1 MTMFS
6 LFLKTNFL
14 RMIGKRFGA
23 VISAPAVMPLQAQ
36 SINGNTARPSARAF
50 ISTGLAMMLLPA
62 AACAAG
68 ISEVAETNVVHMT
81 VHQGR
86 LLQLDAL
93 PDSVLVADPEIAS
106 FELPSPGNLFIYAK
120 NVGTTT
126 LYAMDENGNVIN
138 AIRIVSEHDLKAL
151 SERLK
156 REFPNAD
163 IQLEAGIPSGVIVRG
178 SVDTPQDAKRVID
191 SVQAYIVAS
200 TSSAAG
206 GGGGGGSGEGL
217 PGSSESSGKVIN
229 QLKIKTPSQI
239 NIRVRV
245 VEVSRNLTHELGFN
259 WEASLNR
266 GSANFGLGTGTLSG
280 FFDSST
286 GAFTGADGSSFFGA
300 NVGGSEGSLSGLLS
314 AMNKQGMASVLA
326 EPNLTAMSGE
336 TAAFAAGGEVPIVLV
351 TNNTVSIDYK
361 SYGVILRMTPT
372 LLSAN
377 RISLH
382 IAPEVS
388 ELTSVGSVTLEG
400 GSTIPALTVRRA
412 DTTVEL
418 ASGQSFALA
427 GMLRSSNSQTVT
439 GVPGLSSIPVLGRV
453 FENESASHEETELVI
468 IATAYVVEPVNAG
481 DLQTPGQGVKTLD
494 SVMPSYGAVGYLY

>member
-6 LFLKTNFL
+6 LFLKSDARGTC
-14 RMIGKRFGA
+14 KRLLVA
-23 VISAPAVMPLQAQ
+23 SLLSTALPVML
-36 SINGNTARPSARAF
+36 
-50 ISTGLAMMLLPA
+50 MLPA
-62 AACAAG
+62 ATQAAG
-68 ISEVAETNVVHMT
+68 VSEVAETNVVHLT

-93 PDSVLVADPEIAS
+93 PDSVLVADPNIAS
-106 FELPSPGNLFIYAK
+106 FELPSPGNLFVYAK
-120 NVGTTT
+120 SVGTTT

-138 AIRIVSEHDLKAL
+138 AIRLVSEHDLKAL
-151 SERLK
+151 GERMK
-156 REFPNAD
+156 REFPGAD
-163 IQLEAGIPSGVIVRG
+163 IQLEASIPSGVIVRG

-191 SVQAYIVAS
+191 SIQAYISAS
-200 TSSAAG
+200 SNGAQG
-206 GGGGGGSGEGL
+206 GGGEKL

-239 NIRVRV
+239 NIQVRV
-245 VEVSRNLTHELGFN
+245 VEVSRKLTSELGFN
-259 WEASLNR
+259 WAASLST
-266 GSANFGLGTGTLSG
+266 GSGNMTAGSGSRLNLFNATTGRFANPTDAGFLNFGRSR
-280 FFDSST
+280 
-286 GAFTGADGSSFFGA
+286 
-300 NVGGSEGSLSGLLS
+300 LSGLLT
-314 AMNKQGMASVLA
+314 AMNQQGMATVLA

-336 TAAFAAGGEVPIVLV
+336 TAAFAAGGEVPIVLI
-351 TNNTVSIDYK
+351 TNNSVSIDYK

-388 ELTSVGSVTLEG
+388 ELTEVGSVQLEG
-400 GSTIPALTVRRA
+400 GSRIPALTVRRA

-427 GMLRSSNSQTVT
+427 GMLRSAGSQTIN
-439 GVPGLSSIPVLGRV
+439 GVPGLSSVPMFGRL
-453 FENESASHEETELVI
+453 FESEATSQEETELVI

-481 DLQTPGQGVKTLD
+481 DLQTPGQGVKMLD
-494 SVMPSYGAVGYLY
+494 SSMPRSASVGYLY

>member
-1 MTMFS
+1 MRT
-6 LFLKTNFL
+6 
-14 RMIGKRFGA
+14 RF
-23 VISAPAVMPLQAQ
+23 
-36 SINGNTARPSARAF
+36 INARGVRLSARAL
-50 ISTGLAMMLLPA
+50 ISTALAVMLLPA
-62 AACAAG
+62 MASAAG

-86 LLQLDAL
+86 LLKLSDL

-151 SERLK
+151 SERMK

-200 TSSAAG
+200 TASAPG
-206 GGGGGGSGEGL
+206 GGGGGGEGL
-217 PGSSESSGKVIN
+217 PGSSESSAKVIN

-336 TAAFAAGGEVPIVLV
+336 TAAFAAGGEVPVVVI
-351 TNNTVSIDYK
+351 TNNNVNIDYK
-361 SYGVILRMTPT
+361 AYGVILRMTPT

-388 ELTSVGSVTLEG
+388 ELTSVGSVTLES

-427 GMLRSSNSQTVT
+427 GMLRSANSQTVT
-439 GVPGLSSIPVLGRV
+439 GVPGLSSIPIIGRA

>member
-6 LFLKTNFL
+6 LFLKSDF
-14 RMIGKRFGA
+14 RGACKRLLAAGLFNA
-23 VISAPAVMPLQAQ
+23 VLPVTL
-36 SINGNTARPSARAF
+36 T
-50 ISTGLAMMLLPA
+50 TMMLPVTTL
-62 AACAAG
+62 AAG
-68 ISEVAETNVVHMT
+68 VSEVAETNVVHLT

-93 PDSVLVADPEIAS
+93 PDSVLVADPNIAS
-106 FELPSPGNLFIYAK
+106 FELPSPGNLFVYAK
-120 NVGTTT
+120 SVGTTT

-138 AIRIVSEHDLKAL
+138 AIRLVSEHDLKAL
-151 SERLK
+151 GERMK
-156 REFPNAD
+156 REFPGAD
-163 IQLEAGIPSGVIVRG
+163 IQLEASIPSGVIVRG

-191 SVQAYIVAS
+191 SIQAYISAS
-200 TSSAAG
+200 SSGGQG
-206 GGGGGGSGEGL
+206 GGGGGGEKL

-239 NIRVRV
+239 NIQVRV
-245 VEVSRNLTHELGFN
+245 VEVSRKLTSELGFN
-259 WEASLNR
+259 WAASLST
-266 GSANFGLGTGTLSG
+266 GSGNMSAGSGSRLNLFNATTGRFANPTDAGFLNFGRSRLG
-280 FFDSST
+280 
-286 GAFTGADGSSFFGA
+286 
-300 NVGGSEGSLSGLLS
+300 GLLT
-314 AMNKQGMASVLA
+314 AMNQQGMATVLA

-336 TAAFAAGGEVPIVLV
+336 TAAFAAGGEVPIVLI
-351 TNNTVSIDYK
+351 TNNSVSIDYK

-388 ELTSVGSVTLEG
+388 ELTDVGSVQLEG
-400 GSTIPALTVRRA
+400 GSRIPALTVRRA

-427 GMLRSSNSQTVT
+427 GMLRSAGSQTIN
-439 GVPGLSSIPVLGRV
+439 GVPGLSSVPMFGRL
-453 FENESASHEETELVI
+453 FESESTSQEETELVI

-481 DLQTPGQGVKTLD
+481 DLQTPGQGVKMLD
-494 SVMPSYGAVGYLY
+494 SSMPRSASIGYLY

>member
-6 LFLKTNFL
+6 LFLKSDARGTC
-14 RMIGKRFGA
+14 KRLLIASLFNA
-23 VISAPAVMPLQAQ
+23 VLPVML
-36 SINGNTARPSARAF
+36 
-50 ISTGLAMMLLPA
+50 MLPVTTQ
-62 AACAAG
+62 AAG
-68 ISEVAETNVVHMT
+68 VSEVAETNVVHLT

-93 PDSVLVADPEIAS
+93 PDSVLVADPNIAS
-106 FELPSPGNLFIYAK
+106 FELPSPGNLFVYAK
-120 NVGTTT
+120 SVGTTT

-138 AIRIVSEHDLKAL
+138 AIRLVSEHDLKAL
-151 SERLK
+151 GERMK
-156 REFPNAD
+156 REFPGAD
-163 IQLEAGIPSGVIVRG
+163 IQLEASIPSGVIVRG

-191 SVQAYIVAS
+191 SIQAYISAS
-200 TSSAAG
+200 SGGQG
-206 GGGGGGSGEGL
+206 GGGGEKL

-239 NIRVRV
+239 NIQVRV
-245 VEVSRNLTHELGFN
+245 VEVSRKLTSELGFN
-259 WEASLNR
+259 WAASLST
-266 GSANFGLGTGTLSG
+266 GSGNMTAGSGSRLNLFNATTGRFANPTDSGFLNFGRSR
-280 FFDSST
+280 
-286 GAFTGADGSSFFGA
+286 
-300 NVGGSEGSLSGLLS
+300 LSGLLT
-314 AMNKQGMASVLA
+314 AMNQQGMATVLA

-336 TAAFAAGGEVPIVLV
+336 TAAFAAGGEVPIVLI
-351 TNNTVSIDYK
+351 TNNSVSIDYK

-388 ELTSVGSVTLEG
+388 ELTDVGSVQLEG
-400 GSTIPALTVRRA
+400 GSRIPALTVRRA

-427 GMLRSSNSQTVT
+427 GMLRSAGSQTIN
-439 GVPGLSSIPVLGRV
+439 GVPGLSSVPMFGRL
-453 FENESASHEETELVI
+453 FESEATSQEETELVI

-481 DLQTPGQGVKTLD
+481 DLQTPGQGVKMLD
-494 SVMPSYGAVGYLY
+494 SSMPRSASIGYLY

>member
-6 LFLKTNFL
+6 LFLKSDF
-14 RMIGKRFGA
+14 RGACKRLLAAGLFNA
-23 VISAPAVMPLQAQ
+23 VLPVTL
-36 SINGNTARPSARAF
+36 T
-50 ISTGLAMMLLPA
+50 TMMLPVTTL
-62 AACAAG
+62 AAG
-68 ISEVAETNVVHMT
+68 VSEVAETNVVHLT

-93 PDSVLVADPEIAS
+93 PDSVLVADPNIAS
-106 FELPSPGNLFIYAK
+106 FELPSPGNLFVYAK
-120 NVGTTT
+120 SVGTTT

-138 AIRIVSEHDLKAL
+138 AIRLVSEHDLKAL
-151 SERLK
+151 GERMK
-156 REFPNAD
+156 REFPGAD
-163 IQLEAGIPSGVIVRG
+163 IQLEASIPSGVIVRG

-191 SVQAYIVAS
+191 SIQAYISAS
-200 TSSAAG
+200 SSGGQG
-206 GGGGGGSGEGL
+206 GGGGGGEKL

-239 NIRVRV
+239 NIQVRV
-245 VEVSRNLTHELGFN
+245 VEVSRKLTSELGFN
-259 WEASLNR
+259 WAASLST
-266 GSANFGLGTGTLSG
+266 GSGNMSAGSGSRLNLFNATTGRFANPTDAGFLNFGRSR
-280 FFDSST
+280 
-286 GAFTGADGSSFFGA
+286 
-300 NVGGSEGSLSGLLS
+300 LSGLLT
-314 AMNKQGMASVLA
+314 AMNQQGMATVLA

-336 TAAFAAGGEVPIVLV
+336 TAAFAAGGEVPIVLI
-351 TNNTVSIDYK
+351 TNNSVSIDYK

-388 ELTSVGSVTLEG
+388 ELTDVGSVQLEG
-400 GSTIPALTVRRA
+400 GSRIPALTVRRA

-427 GMLRSSNSQTVT
+427 GMLRSAGSQTIN
-439 GVPGLSSIPVLGRV
+439 GVPGLSSVPMFGRL
-453 FENESASHEETELVI
+453 FESESTSQEETELVI

-481 DLQTPGQGVKTLD
+481 DLQTPGQGVKMLD
-494 SVMPSYGAVGYLY
+494 SSMPRSASIGYLY

>member
-6 LFLKTNFL
+6 LFLKSDFQGTC
-14 RMIGKRFGA
+14 KRLLAAGLFNA
-23 VISAPAVMPLQAQ
+23 VLPVTL
-36 SINGNTARPSARAF
+36 T
-50 ISTGLAMMLLPA
+50 TMMLPA
-62 AACAAG
+62 TTMAAG
-68 ISEVAETNVVHMT
+68 VSEVAETNVVHLT

-93 PDSVLVADPEIAS
+93 PDSVLVADPNIAS
-106 FELPSPGNLFIYAK
+106 FELPSPGNLFVYAK
-120 NVGTTT
+120 SVGTTT

-138 AIRIVSEHDLKAL
+138 AIRLVSEHDLKAL
-151 SERLK
+151 GERMK
-156 REFPNAD
+156 REFPGAD
-163 IQLEAGIPSGVIVRG
+163 IQLEASIPSGVIVRG

-191 SVQAYIVAS
+191 SIQAYISAS
-200 TSSAAG
+200 AGGQG
-206 GGGGGGSGEGL
+206 GGGGGGEKL

-239 NIRVRV
+239 NIQVRV
-245 VEVSRNLTHELGFN
+245 VEVSRKLTSELGFN
-259 WEASLNR
+259 WAASLST
-266 GSANFGLGTGTLSG
+266 GSGNMSAGSGSRLNLFNATTGRFANPTDSGFLNFGRSR
-280 FFDSST
+280 
-286 GAFTGADGSSFFGA
+286 
-300 NVGGSEGSLSGLLS
+300 LSGLLT
-314 AMNKQGMASVLA
+314 AMNQQGMATVLA

-336 TAAFAAGGEVPIVLV
+336 TAAFAAGGEVPIVLI
-351 TNNTVSIDYK
+351 TNNSVSIDYK

-388 ELTSVGSVTLEG
+388 ELTDVGSVQLEG
-400 GSTIPALTVRRA
+400 GSRIPALTVRRA

-427 GMLRSSNSQTVT
+427 GMLRSAGSQTIN
-439 GVPGLSSIPVLGRV
+439 GVPGLSSVPMFGRL
-453 FENESASHEETELVI
+453 FESESTSQEETELVI

-481 DLQTPGQGVKTLD
+481 DLQTPGQGVKMLD
-494 SVMPSYGAVGYLY
+494 SSMPRSASIGYLY

>member
-14 RMIGKRFGA
+14 RMQDKRSGA
-23 VISAPAVMPLQAQ
+23 VIAAQ
-36 SINGNTARPSARAF
+36 PVPPSVNGRIARLF
-50 ISTGLAMMLLPA
+50 ISTVLAMASLPVTTF
-62 AACAAG
+62 AAG

-86 LLQLDAL
+86 LLQLEAL
-93 PDSVLVADPEIAS
+93 PDSVLVADPNIAS

-120 NVGTTT
+120 SVGTTT

-151 SERLK
+151 AERMK
-156 REFPNAD
+156 REFPGAD

-200 TSSAAG
+200 SSSSSSAG
-206 GGGGGGSGEGL
+206 GAGGGGGSGGGGQGL
-217 PGSSESSGKVIN
+217 PGSSETSGKVIN

-300 NVGGSEGSLSGLLS
+300 NVGGGEGSLSGLLS

-336 TAAFAAGGEVPIVLV
+336 TAAFAAGGEVPVVII
-351 TNNTVSIDYK
+351 TNNNVNIDYK
-361 SYGVILRMTPT
+361 AYGVILRMTPT

-388 ELTSVGSVTLEG
+388 ELTSVGSVTLDG

-439 GVPGLSSIPVLGRV
+439 GVPGLSSIPVIGRA
-453 FENESASHEETELVI
+453 FENESSSHEETELVI

-481 DLQTPGQGVKTLD
+481 DLQMPGQGVKTLD